1 MTPNVSLASIGDLA
15 WVFLDG
21 QFIFTREVGSNY
33 RTALKTLTGN
43 SLSLV
48 IPYGIFATD
57 KNFLIVDF
65 EDEYL
70 YTPYSTA
77 LKGLR
82 DLEYIDDNTM
92 IRFNKFERKASL
104 VFKEITRFE
113 KQEVLN
119 GLEKDLEFTFGSWGK

>member
-15 WVFLDG
+15 WVFLDK
-21 QFIFTREVGSNY
+21 QFVFTREVGSNY

-43 SLSLV
+43 SLSLA

-57 KNFLIVDF
+57 KNLLIVDF

-70 YTPYSTA
+70 YTPYATA

-82 DLEYIDDNTM
+82 DLGHIDDNTT
-92 IRFNKFERKASL
+92 IRFNRFERKASL
-104 VFKEITRFE
+104 VFKEIVRFD
-113 KQEVLN
+113 KREVLN
-119 GLEKDLEFTFGSWGK
+119 ALDKDLEITFGSWGK

>member
-21 QFIFTREVGSNY
+21 QFIFTREIGSNY

-43 SLSLV
+43 SLSLA

-82 DLEYIDDNTM
+82 DLEYVDDNTM